1 MATSTGKFTDGV
13 WGPKHYIL
21 AAIGVTLAVSAVAV
35 VTSVILSPARIVF
48 SVTAT
53 STNQV
58 QGAPVLILN
67 FTVDAAN
74 PSGRAGVE
82 YSSLTARLRVYSARH
97 RAAAWVQTVVHQAMP
112 LFQPS
117 ASSSSFRAS
126 AFFDQRFL
134 VSSSGGID
142 GEDPS
147 IRKNVSGGIKGDR
160 AQRAPPMAVLVRA
173 QVRFKVG
180 LAYSRPYDV
189 EVSCQPVDFFTAAA
203 AGTRIGCVA

>member
-1 MATSTGKFTDGV
+1 MATNTGKFSDGV

-21 AAIGVTLAVSAVAV
+21 AAMAVTLTVSAVAV
-35 VTSVILSPARIVF
+35 VTSVILSPTRIVF

-67 FTVDAAN
+67 FTVDATN
-74 PSGRAGVE
+74 PSRRAGVE
-82 YSSLTARLRVYSARH
+82 YSSLTARLRVYSASH
-97 RAAAWVQTVVHQAMP
+97 EADGWVQTVVHQAMP

-126 AFFDQRFL
+126 AFFDQVF
-134 VSSSGGID
+134 VVGKI
-142 GEDPS
+142 
-147 IRKNVSGGIKGDR
+147 GGIKGGR
-160 AQRAPPMAVLVRA
+160 AQRAPPMSVLVRA

>member
-21 AAIGVTLAVSAVAV
+21 AAIAVTLALSAVAV

-53 STNQV
+53 STNQL

-74 PSGRAGVE
+74 PSRRAGVE
-82 YSSLTARLRVYSARH
+82 YSSLTARLRVYSASH
-97 RAAAWVQTVVHQAMP
+97 GAAASVQTVVHQAMP
-112 LFQPS
+112 LFQPP

-126 AFFDQRFL
+126 AFFDLRFL
-134 VSSSGGID
+134 VSNSGGN
-142 GEDPS
+142 
-147 IRKNVSGGIKGDR
+147 KGGR
-160 AQRAPPMAVLVRA
+160 ARRAPPMSVLVRA